1 MGFGGGGG
9 SSSGVNAHKHTN
21 AVNDGGNLDL
31 TTLMPDTTTTLS
43 NTMTMRSIIY
53 G

>member
-21 AVNDGGNLDL
+21 AVNDGGNLDD
-31 TTLMPDTTTTLS
+31 TTLQPDASTTLS
-43 NTMTMRSIIY
+43 LNIFRNAVMY